1 MTTGQ
6 QVKGGVAPHGVK
18 GEGVHGTRVTSHVT
32 HLVLSVGRH
41 RDKYSGGLDDVSQNF
56 LPFLLPRQEPLLSL
70 KQTSAIQPLKAAG
83 PSALTER

>member
-6 QVKGGVAPHGVK
+6 QVKGGVATHGVK
-18 GEGVHGTRVTSHVT
+18 GEGVHGTRVTRHVT

-56 LPFLLPRQEPLLSL
+56 YAVSSSSSGA
-70 KQTSAIQPLKAAG
+70 SAELE
-83 PSALTER
+83 TD